1 MPLAG
6 SRQPET
12 VARGFAYTECPRWHQ
27 GRLWFSDQYL
37 GGVYAMTEGGDVEA
51 VVEVPGRPAGLG
63 WLPDGRLLVVSMDRH
78 QLFLLDGGQLRSV
91 ADLSPYHPGPSNDMV
106 VDRHGRAYVGNIGFD
121 YYGGEAPRLTSLV
134 LADPFTERCSVA
146 ADGLSVPNGAVITP
160 DGLRFIVAESFGH
173 CLTEFDIGAD
183 GTLTNRRVF
192 ADLGSLVPD
201 GICLDA
207 DGAIWAATVADGVVR
222 VRAGGDITDVV
233 QVPERQVYACALGGA
248 EGRNLYIC
256 AAESDQPSVALE
268 RRDATI
274 ERITVDIPAAEAP
287 DSGFGPQ

>member
-1 MPLAG
+1 LASG
-6 SRQPET
+6 RERQPET
-12 VARGFAYTECPRWHQ
+12 VAGGFAYTECPRWHD

-37 GGVYAMTEGGDVEA
+37 GWVYAMTADGDVDQ

-78 QLFLLDGGQLRSV
+78 ELLLRDGAELRSV
-91 ADLSPYHPGPSNDMV
+91 VDLSRHHPGPSNDMV
-106 VDRHGRAYVGNIGFD
+106 VDGRGRAYIGNIGFD

-134 LADPFTERCSVA
+134 LADPTTGHCSIA

-160 DGLRFIVAESFGH
+160 GGRRLILAESFGH
-173 CLTEFDIGAD
+173 CLTAFSIGAD
-183 GTLTNRRVF
+183 GSLADRRVF

-207 DGAIWAATVADGVVR
+207 DGAIWAATVGDGVIR
-222 VRAGGDITDVV
+222 VREGGEILDRVDV
-233 QVPERQVYACALGGA
+233 PGRQVYACALGGA
-248 EGRNLYIC
+248 DGRDLYIC
-256 AAESDQPSVALE
+256 SAGSDQPSVAVE

-274 ERITVDIPAAEAP
+274 ERITVDTATADP
-287 DSGFGPQ
+287 S

>member
-1 MPLAG
+1 LPPAG

-12 VARGFAYTECPRWHQ
+12 VARGFAYTECPRWHR

-37 GGVYAMTEGGDVEA
+37 GGVYAMTEGGQIEA
-51 VVEVPGRPAGLG
+51 VAEIPGRPAGLG

-106 VDRHGRAYVGNIGFD
+106 VDRLGRAYVGNIGFD
-121 YYGGEAPRLTSLV
+121 YYGGETPRLTSLV
-134 LADPFTERCSVA
+134 LADPFTAACSVA
-146 ADGLSVPNGAVITP
+146 AEGLSVPNGAVITP
-160 DGLRFIVAESFGH
+160 DGRRLIVAESFGH
-173 CLTEFDIGAD
+173 RLSEFDVGGD
-183 GTLTNRRVF
+183 GTLTNRRIF

-207 DGAIWAATVADGVVR
+207 DGAIWAATVAGGVVR
-222 VRAGGDITDVV
+222 VREGGDITDRVEI
-233 QVPERQVYACALGGA
+233 PGRQVYACALGGA
-248 EGRNLYIC
+248 DGRDLYIC
-256 AAESDQPSVALE
+256 SAESDQPSVALE

-274 ERITVDIPAAEAP
+274 ERIAVDIPAADP
-287 DSGFGPQ
+287 PGSGIRSR